1 MQLHF
6 FINVLGLIDFWLFPK
21 KTQKEMDFNIQ
32 FCKYIFKITFI
43 WLTLSKLRIYIL
55 LAFLISS
62 IATVIDIKTGDQAAM
77 KGVKVP
83 FKPSELEKKD
93 KI

>member
-1 MQLHF
+1 
-6 FINVLGLIDFWLFPK
+6 
-21 KTQKEMDFNIQ
+21 MDFNIL
-32 FCKYIFKITFI
+32 FLK
-43 WLTLSKLRIYIL
+43 LLRISLTFSQLKIHIL

-62 IATVIDIKTGDQAAM
+62 IATVIDIKTGDQAAI

-83 FKPSELEKKD
+83 FTPNELEKKD